1 MAGGRRKQRYAAS
14 NLDPSWNVQDG
25 IPGEGDQFFIPA
37 EAAAEGPVQAIDA
50 QSPANSHPLSRVTPS
65 SDAFSPPRA
74 TPAKQPQD
82 EQSIT
87 QQSQL
92 QSETPSRLEV
102 LEPVTRGSTPSGHS
116 RDGEETASTVSSSAP
131 SRSTKGKK
139 KRYVTE
145 HSSDWLEEEHVYPA
159 GPNLGSHQAYPAYP
173 QQTLAAM
180 PHQPQQMQPS
190 SSIVAQPPDLTT
202 PSSMATTSPALSI
215 FRGGGH
221 QTNSPGQDAPAIQ
234 PGAPSASSPA
244 SPFTGVGQPQQPGAQ
259 QAPDDHLGVIVE
271 EQQPPE
277 PPPPPQPQHQ
287 TLPAQAKR
295 KGWSRLLRRG

>member
-14 NLDPSWNVQDG
+14 NLDPSWNVQDNM
-25 IPGEGDQFFIPA
+25 PGEGDQFFIPA
-37 EAAAEGPVQAIDA
+37 EAPAERPDQAIDA
-50 QSPANSHPLSRVTPS
+50 QSPAISHQLSQVTPHL
-65 SDAFSPPRA
+65 DAFSSPHA
-74 TPAKQPQD
+74 IPAQD
-82 EQSIT
+82 QQLIT
-87 QQSQL
+87 QQSQS
-92 QSETPSRLEV
+92 QSQSPSHLEV
-102 LEPVTRGSTPSGHS
+102 LELPITRGSTPSRHS
-116 RDGEETASTVSSSAP
+116 RDGAESASTVSSSAP

-145 HSSDWLEEEHVYPA
+145 HSADWLEEDLDRPA
-159 GPNLGSHQAYPAYP
+159 GPNLGPYP

-180 PHQPQQMQPS
+180 AHQPQQMQPS

-244 SPFTGVGQPQQPGAQ
+244 SPFAGAGQPTAQAQ
-259 QAPDDHLGVIVE
+259 QAPDNHLGVIVE
-271 EQQPPE
+271 EQQTGPPE
-277 PPPPPQPQHQ
+277 PPPPPQPHPQA
-287 TLPAQAKR
+287 LPAQAKR

>member
-14 NLDPSWNVQDG
+14 NLDPSWNVQDEM
-25 IPGEGDQFFIPA
+25 PGERSQFFIPA
-37 EAAAEGPVQAIDA
+37 EAAAEGPDQAIDA
-50 QSPANSHPLSRVTPS
+50 QSPTISRQATPH

-74 TPAKQPQD
+74 TPAQDQQP
-82 EQSIT
+82 IT
-87 QQSQL
+87 QQL
-92 QSETPSRLEV
+92 QSQSQSPSHLEV
-102 LEPVTRGSTPSGHS
+102 LELPVTQGSTPSRHS
-116 RDGEETASTVSSSAP
+116 RDGEESVSTVSSSAP
-131 SRSTKGKK
+131 SRSAKGKK

-145 HSSDWLEEEHVYPA
+145 HSADWVEEDLVYPA
-159 GPNLGSHQAYPAYP
+159 GPSLGPYP

-180 PHQPQQMQPS
+180 PHQPQQMPPS

-244 SPFTGVGQPQQPGAQ
+244 SPFAGVGQPSAHQAQ
-259 QAPDDHLGVIVE
+259 QAPDNHLGVIIE
-271 EQQPPE
+271 EQQQQTGPPE
-277 PPPPPQPQHQ
+277 PPPPPQPHPQA
-287 TLPAQAKR
+287 LPAQAKR